1 MLRQSAAAALAA
13 TPYHS
18 LACEMRRMRLVEACI
33 RARDVQETVETAR
46 FLHASLNCSGLSGLR
61 AIGTILGLASGKV
74 HAQAAEPSATVETK
88 AARRALAQII
98 DQIIAQIGSMPSA
111 TATEPAEIAEIAEIA
126 TRIARL
132 LDDVLASLKGRWGT
146 LKAHNA
152 IAAFLIDGV
161 EPELARLAKKA
172 PIFEIGVVPVYGA
185 VVTLGASF
193 IVPRSFGPAA
203 NGANGANG
211 ANRAVGPNAILFVKA
226 AEAAGAAEPAGAA
239 EAEKPEKPEWVPIT
253 LSTVR
258 SEYAA
263 TVGFYR
269 ALYDAI
275 NTRPDIVAHI
285 RAILLDVPRI
295 GATPWHS
302 VLSDGTFTLVPLVH
316 LQPTTGLA
324 VNQLAIVPMAVTP
337 ELASAMA
344 AIVANMTKAE
354 AEPAEPSGAEAPGA
368 EAAEPTGAFE
378 PSGFSYFTIAPAPP
392 AASAAVKRCLSSL
405 TGLTG
410 LTGLTDGDDDVTDG
424 AAKSAKSA
432 KSGREETDGAN

>member
-18 LACEMRRMRLVEACI
+18 LACEMPLMKLLGACL

-46 FLHASLNCSGLSGLR
+46 FLHASLECSGLR

-98 DQIIAQIGSMPSA
+98 DQIIAQIQTQIGSMPSA

-203 NGANGANG
+203 NGANGAAGANG
-211 ANRAVGPNAILFVKA
+211 ANGAVGPNAILFVKTEKA
-226 AEAAGAAEPAGAA
+226 AE
-239 EAEKPEKPEWVPIT
+239 EWVPIT
-253 LSTVR
+253 LSAVR

-295 GATPWHS
+295 AATPWHS

-344 AIVANMTKAE
+344 AIVATMTKAE
-354 AEPAEPSGAEAPGA
+354 PEPTGA
-368 EAAEPTGAFE
+368 EAAEPNGAFE

-410 LTGLTDGDDDVTDG
+410 LTDGDDESDDATDG
-424 AAKSAKSA
+424 AAPLA

>member
-46 FLHASLNCSGLSGLR
+46 FLHASLNCSGLS

-211 ANRAVGPNAILFVKA
+211 ANRAVGPTAILFVKA

-295 GATPWHS
+295 AATPWHS

-344 AIVANMTKAE
+344 AIVATMTKAE
-354 AEPAEPSGAEAPGA
+354 ANGAEPTGA
-368 EAAEPTGAFE
+368 EAAEPNGAFE

-405 TGLTG
+405 TGLT
-410 LTGLTDGDDDVTDG
+410 DDDVTDEVTDG
-424 AAKSAKSA
+424 AAPPA

>member
-18 LACEMRRMRLVEACI
+18 LACEMPLMKLLEACF

-46 FLHASLNCSGLSGLR
+46 FLHASLNCSGLS

-226 AEAAGAAEPAGAA
+226 AEAAEAEKAAGAAGAA

-295 GATPWHS
+295 AATPWHS

-344 AIVANMTKAE
+344 AIVATMTKAE
-354 AEPAEPSGAEAPGA
+354 ANGAEPTGA
-368 EAAEPTGAFE
+368 EAAEPNGAFE

-392 AASAAVKRCLSSL
+392 AASAAVKRCL

-410 LTGLTDGDDDVTDG
+410 LTGLTDDDVTDEVTDG
-424 AAKSAKSA
+424 AAPPA

>member
-46 FLHASLNCSGLSGLR
+46 FLHASLNCSGLS

-269 ALYDAI
+269 ALYDAV

-324 VNQLAIVPMAVTP
+324 VNQLAIVPMAMTP

-344 AIVANMTKAE
+344 AIVANMTKPE
-354 AEPAEPSGAEAPGA
+354 ANG
-368 EAAEPTGAFE
+368 AEPTGAEAAE

-392 AASAAVKRCLSSL
+392 AAAAAVKRCLSSL

-410 LTGLTDGDDDVTDG
+410 LTDGDDESTDESTDG
-424 AAKSAKSA
+424 AAPPA